1 MFIFYAKVDY
11 TIATENQL
19 YPDVKLYIHLISD
32 EIETC
37 AEEVAELIEQ
47 ILAERDSENA
57 TPIQLV
63 KSLPEDDYSQWQVGV
78 ECDVKRLRPL
88 KLVFKQLDEIAQKT
102 KQDFV
107 IGCINQRTNKAEDVC
122 YFGYHEGKA
131 DVLEIANYLN
141 LKV

>member
-11 TIATENQL
+11 TIATENLL

-63 KSLPEDDYSQWQVGV
+63 KSLPEDDYSQ
-78 ECDVKRLRPL
+78 
-88 KLVFKQLDEIAQKT
+88 
-102 KQDFV
+102 
-107 IGCINQRTNKAEDVC
+107 
-122 YFGYHEGKA
+122 
-131 DVLEIANYLN
+131 
-141 LKV
+141 